1 MRKVLDPFV
10 VGLMVMIL
18 LAYAVPGLEHPLH
31 LKLVID
37 VGVVLIFF
45 FYGLKL
51 NVGSLVSDLS
61 NWKLHVGVQMIT
73 YVLYPLLILPFYFI
87 AHDTVYYPFW
97 IGLFYLA
104 SLPSTVSSSIVMVSI
119 AKGNIP
125 GAIFNASLSGLLGV
139 LITPILIGFFMTN
152 QSDSAMDFGQV
163 MLDLFLHILLP
174 LILGIAL
181 NKFLGAYFQK
191 YSSTLAWFDK
201 VIIWLIVY
209 RSFSE
214 SFTLGVF
221 QQFGG
226 TLILVLLG
234 VVMVLFA
241 SIFFLSNKAADWL
254 GFSIEDKI
262 TLSFC
267 GTKKSLVH
275 GSVMASVLFAG
286 MSESG
291 IYLLPILMYHPFQIF
306 VISIIAQRY
315 GSRAPAK

>member
-1 MRKVLDPFV
+1 
-10 VGLMVMIL
+10 MIL
-18 LAYAVPGLEHPLH
+18 LAYVVPGLEHPLH
-31 LKLVID
+31 LNLVID
-37 VGVVLIFF
+37 IGVVLIFF

-51 NVGSLVSDLS
+51 NLGSLVSDLS

-139 LITPILIGFFMTN
+139 LITPIFIGFFITN
-152 QSDSAMDFGQV
+152 QSDAAMDFGQV
-163 MLDLFLHILLP
+163 MLDLFVHILLP
-174 LILGIAL
+174 LILGIGL
-181 NKFLGAYFQK
+181 NKYLGDYFQK

-221 QQFGG
+221 QQFGA

-241 SIFFLSNKAADWL
+241 SIFFLSNKAAGL
-254 GFSIEDKI
+254 LRFSIEDKI

-315 GSRAPAK
+315 GSRDITQ

>member
-1 MRKVLDPFV
+1 
-10 VGLMVMIL
+10 MIL
-18 LAYAVPGLEHPLH
+18 LAYVVPGLEHPLH
-31 LKLVID
+31 LNLVID
-37 VGVVLIFF
+37 IGVVLIFF

-51 NVGSLVSDLS
+51 NLGSLVSDLS

-73 YVLYPLLILPFYFI
+73 YVLYPLLILPFYFT
-87 AHDTVYYPFW
+87 AHDTAYYPFW

-139 LITPILIGFFMTN
+139 LITPIFIGFFITN
-152 QSDSAMDFGQV
+152 QSDAAMDFGQV
-163 MLDLFLHILLP
+163 MLDLFVHILLP
-174 LILGIAL
+174 LILGIGL
-181 NKFLGAYFQK
+181 NKYLGDYFQK

-221 QQFGG
+221 QQFGA

-241 SIFFLSNKAADWL
+241 SIFFLSNKAAGL
-254 GFSIEDKI
+254 LRFSIEDKI

-315 GSRAPAK
+315 GSRDITQ